1 MRILVIRLSALGDIV
16 HALPALTDLRRA
28 LPEAQVDFA
37 VDERFVDVARLHG
50 GINQVVPIPLK
61 RWKRKLGSA
70 ATWREL
76 GQTIGA
82 LRRERYDL
90 VLDLHGLNKSALVAL
105 AARTA
110 LRIGPDPRFCGE
122 WLGPRVYHRYCTTQG
137 SITPVPRMRAFVAD
151 ALGQASQAAASY
163 GLRHAWLGP
172 SSEQVLL
179 IHSTSAADK
188 LWPDPHWIALGQ
200 MLISQGLEPLLP
212 WGSASERERSERL
225 AQAMGAAARVAPQKT
240 ILEWAAHFSQTRMVV
255 GVDTGLTH
263 LAAACGVPCI
273 AIFCATGAGLFA
285 PQETQRALAL
295 GDLNQPPALETVIL
309 GAQDLLTRTSTTA
322 VAA

>member
-1 MRILVIRLSALGDIV
+1 
-16 HALPALTDLRRA
+16 
-28 LPEAQVDFA
+28 
-37 VDERFVDVARLHG
+37 
-50 GINQVVPIPLK
+50 
-61 RWKRKLGSA
+61 
-70 ATWREL
+70 
-76 GQTIGA
+76 
-82 LRRERYDL
+82 
-90 VLDLHGLNKSALVAL
+90 
-105 AARTA
+105 
-110 LRIGPDPRFCGE
+110 
-122 WLGPRVYHRYCTTQG
+122 
-137 SITPVPRMRAFVAD
+137 MRAFVAD